1 MSDFRLIAPSP
12 LLAPYVKHYWVLH
25 TRPGAGFTERVTP
38 TGIMQL
44 FFYSGGA
51 IHTRQK
57 SWQGTSLLSGHTT
70 DYVDLHGNEQVR
82 ILSVVFQPW
91 GARAFF
97 RFPLDEVAGQHA
109 TAEDL
114 SDTQFRELEKRV
126 IGQPDEKACIR
137 LIEEFL
143 TQRFQ
148 LERAY
153 NYQRMTEAIRLIDRT
168 GGEISLTALSDVTC
182 LSQKQFQRVFT
193 DHIGIR
199 PKEFLRIVR
208 FQYTL
213 SRMKVPM
220 NKDFTRLACECGY
233 YDQSHLIREF
243 RQFSGYTPKEY
254 IQACDPYSD
263 YFQS

>member
-25 TRPGAGFTERVTP
+25 TGACVGFSERVTP
-38 TGIMQL
+38 TGNIQL
-44 FFYSGGA
+44 LFYSGGA
-51 IHTRQK
+51 IHSPQGA
-57 SWQGTSLLSGHTT
+57 WQGTSLLSGHTT
-70 DYVDLHGNEQVR
+70 NYVDLYGDEQIR
-82 ILSVVFQPW
+82 IISVVFEPW

-97 RFPLDEVAGQHA
+97 RFPLNEVAEHHA
-109 TAEDL
+109 TAEEL
-114 SDTQFRELEKRV
+114 SDQPFRELEKRV
-126 IGQPDEKACIR
+126 TDQPDDKQCIDR
-137 LIEEFL
+137 IEEFL
-143 TQRFQ
+143 FRRFR
-148 LERAY
+148 LDKAY
-153 NYQRMTEAIRLIDRT
+153 NYQRMTEAVRLIDRS
-168 GGEISLTALSDVTC
+168 GGEMSLPELSEATC

-213 SRMKVPM
+213 SRMHFPM
-220 NKDFTRLACECGY
+220 ERDFTQLACECGY

-243 RQFSGYTPKEY
+243 RKFSGYTPKEY
-254 IQACDPYSD
+254 MRVCAPYSD